1 MDIVFSEE
9 LKNEIQLFA
18 AEIKPKYK
26 DGDVTGLDILFC
38 VMEYLNLVE
47 RQKGLNFNYKQRLQ
61 FYYSII
67 QELRK
72 N

>member
-1 MDIVFSEE
+1 MNTVFSEE
-9 LKNEIQLFA
+9 LKNEIRLFA

-47 RQKGLNFNYKQRLQ
+47 RQKGLNFNYKQRLE

-67 QELRK
+67 RELGK
-72 N
+72 D